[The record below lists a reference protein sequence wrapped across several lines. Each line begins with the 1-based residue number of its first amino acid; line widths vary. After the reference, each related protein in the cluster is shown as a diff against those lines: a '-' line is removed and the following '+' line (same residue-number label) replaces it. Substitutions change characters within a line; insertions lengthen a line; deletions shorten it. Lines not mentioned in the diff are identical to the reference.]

1 MGRRAWWLAEVV
13 FSFSTGRPCWRA
25 MLLVHLCW
33 LLVAEENLHTR
44 CSESTGPIPVASRFS
59 YTTTQLCFYTT
70 EQLCFR
76 IFTHCHLS
84 ICIHIFC
91 IVQFFTYHKFSQNF
105 EIHPRP
111 ALCLS
116 SFSLLQVV
124 HLYDRFHGK
133 CHTLQKS
140 GEIKSVATG
149 THDTLTMVCSG
160 WFGIDG
166 DRFYFPWFLEGVTF
180 SVETVIGNL
189 NIE

>member
-59 YTTTQLCFYTT
+59 YTTIQLCFYTT

-91 IVQFFTYHKFSQNF
+91 IVQFFKYHKFSQNF

-124 HLYDRFHGK
+124 HLYQYLLHCAVFTNFPR
-133 CHTLQKS
+133 TLRYTRVLLGAK
-140 GEIKSVATG
+140 GFACRPCEICG
-149 THDTLTMVCSG
+149 
-160 WFGIDG
+160 
-166 DRFYFPWFLEGVTF
+166 
-180 SVETVIGNL
+180 
-189 NIE
+189 